1 MNGRA
6 RQINS
11 VFFERGELLEF
22 IKAGSCFR
30 RARDDNAV
38 ETAEVT
44 AVFVDLYG
52 IPHIKFDLSIRRPGR
67 QDYRA
72 GPRML
77 ALKTFCANYDERPA
91 G

>member
-1 MNGRA
+1 MISRA

-11 VFFERGELLEF
+11 VFFKRGELLEF
-22 IKAGSCFR
+22 IKAGSSFR
-30 RARDDNAV
+30 RVRDDNAV

-52 IPHIKFDLSIRRPGR
+52 IPHIKFDLSIERPGH

-72 GPRML
+72 GTRML
-77 ALKTFCANYDERPA
+77 ALKTFCANYGERPSR
-91 G
+91 